1 MRDEIA
7 KLKEAVEKLK
17 EIAEQLQIQRYVKDL
32 HDAVSDLYHF
42 IERGRVYFYIRLDY
56 GRVKVRGTYWE
67 WIIDKASEK
76 STIEEVYNL
85 FFNDNE
91 IFMTMLRFVV
101 ARLYDIAYMLSEH
114 LDIPRLVVEANKLI
128 EELREKL
135 DP

>member
-1 MRDEIA
+1 MRDEIV

-17 EIAEQLQIQRYVKDL
+17 EIAEQLQIQRYVSDL
-32 HDAVSDLYHF
+32 YNATMDLYHF
-42 IERGRVYFYIRLDY
+42 VERGRVYFSIRQDY
-56 GRVKVRGTYWE
+56 GRIKVKGAYWE
-67 WIIDKASEK
+67 WIIDKATEK

-114 LDIPRLVVEANKLI
+114 LNITKLVIEANKLI
-128 EELREKL
+128 EELREKV